1 MSLKQLIIT
10 IIIATALC
18 WASWLLVIFEV
29 DPTTAGFY
37 GLLIFYASMF
47 LSLLGL
53 FFLIGFGLRKLF
65 NRREMEYKLVGTSFR
80 QSFFF
85 AAAVAGF
92 FFLQSKYLLTWW
104 NSIMLIAA
112 LVILEFFFLSYR
124 RQ

>member
-10 IIIATALC
+10 IVIATLLC

-37 GLLIFYASMF
+37 GLLIFYSSMF

-53 FFLIGFGLRKLF
+53 FFLISFGFRKLF
-65 NRREMEYKLVGTSFR
+65 NRLEMEYKLVGMSFR

-85 AAAVAGF
+85 ALAVVGF
-92 FFLQSKYLLTWW
+92 FFLQSKDLLTWW
-104 NSIMLIAA
+104 NSILLVLA

-124 RQ
+124 RK